1 MLTDMAVRQAKP
13 RPKDYKLADS
23 EGLYL
28 FVSKAGL
35 RSWRLK
41 YRFAGKERR
50 LVLGRYPEMG
60 LKEARDRKADAR
72 KLLREGRSGDRGS
85 QGAGGTCGRVGQYL

>member
-1 MLTDMAVRQAKP
+1 MLTDMAERQAKP
-13 RPKDYKLADS
+13 KTKDYKLSDS

-35 RSWRLK
+35 RSWRMK

-50 LVLGRYPEMG
+50 LVLGRYPQMG

-72 KLLREGRSGDRGS
+72 LVRPAEGPLDAGPCQRCDR
-85 QGAGGTCGRVGQYL
+85 QP